1 MAEST
6 GSLFPWHKSNQGLHA
21 KFHIGCERAF
31 HLIFSLSL
39 SLEKSMFVTDIAKV
53 NRAGVLNLLLQY

>member
-21 KFHIGCERAF
+21 KCGCERAF
-31 HLIFSLSL
+31 RLIFSLSP
-39 SLEKSMFVTDIAKV
+39 SLEKSLFVTDIAKV